1 MRSQRLALASG
12 AIYVLA
18 ILIGNGLAEGGE
30 SSGDDAAVVLAELQ
44 RGLSPV
50 QVFGLTLE
58 ILGFALFVVFLGALY
73 RALRRAGGSD
83 GDSWLAVAALGGG
96 LISIAVK
103 VASIGPGMTAR
114 MRADDLSPELARTLE
129 DLGGASFVI
138 SGYTLGI
145 FLAAAAL
152 ATLVTRIV
160 PRWLASA
167 GVVVGVLTLAA
178 GTAGI
183 LDPAGYVPIPFLLGL
198 LWILVVS
205 VVLAVRPPSTGAADR
220 TGRAAGT
227 VPAGAVGTA

>member
-12 AIYVLA
+12 ALYVLA
-18 ILIGNGLAEGGE
+18 ILIGNGLAEPGTID
-30 SSGDDAAVVLAELQ
+30 GDDAVAVLAELQ

-50 QVFGLTLE
+50 QTFGLTLE

-73 RALRRAGGSD
+73 RTTRRAETR
-83 GDSWLAVAALGGG
+83 DSWLAVTALGAG
-96 LISIAVK
+96 LLTVAVK
-103 VASIGPGMTAR
+103 VASIGPAMAAR

-129 DLGGASFVI
+129 DINGAGFVV

-145 FLAAAAL
+145 FVAAAAL
-152 ATLVTRIV
+152 ATLVTRLI

-167 GVVVGVLTLAA
+167 GVVVGVLTIAA

-198 LWILVVS
+198 VWILAVS
-205 VVLAVRPPSTGAADR
+205 VLLAVRARSTGGSDR
-220 TGRAAGT
+220 PGHAAGT
-227 VPAGAVGTA
+227 VPAGAAGTA